1 MIRLLLEMSF
11 ICYQLEIKSLLPQDQ
26 RHKLT
31 TISGLDRLYTYTTWT
46 QQCVSRQTVY
56 VPSHSC
62 VFIIVREIASYSILV
77 TNDTHVDTFIMVTL
91 LIGYYRL
98 SGKYRTS

>member
-26 RHKLT
+26 RHTLT
-31 TISGLDRLYTYTTWT
+31 TIYGLDRLYTYITWT
-46 QQCVSRQTVY
+46 QQCVARLTVY

-62 VFIIVREIASYSILV
+62 VFIIVLEIASYSILV
-77 TNDTHVDTFIMVTL
+77 TNDTHVDTFINMTL

-98 SGKYRTS
+98 SGKFRPR